1 MATAIGVSRQT
12 IENILSDTFPKDIAL
27 WKKFAK
33 YFRLDVE
40 FLLTGQ
46 SIPHATLLKLSED
59 GHRSNTIEMRKVPLL
74 SWSQIDRVVT
84 NKGLSQAARSNVVL
98 EATDVQ
104 GKRTF
109 ALRVKDIS
117 MQPLF
122 SLTAEKIRVGN
133 F

>member
-1 MATAIGVSRQT
+1 LATAIGVSRQS

-98 EATDVQ
+98 ETTDVQ